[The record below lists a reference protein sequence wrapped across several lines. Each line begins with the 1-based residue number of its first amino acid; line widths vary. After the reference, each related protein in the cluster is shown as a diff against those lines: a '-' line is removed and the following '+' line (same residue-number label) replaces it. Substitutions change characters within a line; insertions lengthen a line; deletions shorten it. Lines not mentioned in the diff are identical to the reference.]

1 MQQLKDFTGLVSK
14 KFIKIIS
21 TVGCFGSKF
30 HMARINY
37 QKHSLCTWLLHNIT
51 RRLKIVLA
59 VFENCF
65 GKFLWWC
72 FFSCGIK
79 NVQKNVC
86 HYKNQHSSQ
95 YVCATP
101 TTNNRQWGTI
111 FYKLSIEIWFQSQ
124 NYLKNISSN
133 CKHTFMDLNEKLY
146 STNLERLF
154 ITHSS
159 YSYS

>member
-1 MQQLKDFTGLVSK
+1 MLYQLKIRYMQQLKDFTGLVSK

-37 QKHSLCTWLLHNIT
+37 QKHSLCTWLILHNIT

-72 FFSCGIK
+72 FFFMWDKKCIEECLPLQELAQF
-79 NVQKNVC
+79 V
-86 HYKNQHSSQ
+86 
-95 YVCATP
+95 VCATP

-111 FYKLSIEIWFQSQ
+111 FYKVSIEIWFQSQ
-124 NYLKNISSN
+124 I
-133 CKHTFMDLNEKLY
+133 FLN
-146 STNLERLF
+146 
-154 ITHSS
+154 
-159 YSYS
+159 

>member
-1 MQQLKDFTGLVSK
+1 MLYQLKIRYMQWLKDFTGLVSK

-37 QKHSLCTWLLHNIT
+37 QKHSLCTWLILHNIT

-72 FFSCGIK
+72 FFFSCGIK

-95 YVCATP
+95 YVLHPLQIIDNGAP
-101 TTNNRQWGTI
+101 YFIN
-111 FYKLSIEIWFQSQ
+111 SQ
-124 NYLKNISSN
+124 LKFGFNPKI
-133 CKHTFMDLNEKLY
+133 
-146 STNLERLF
+146 
-154 ITHSS
+154 I
-159 YSYS
+159 